1 MTSVGFTGTR
11 TGMTLQQTDVILR
24 QLIFWLCR
32 PGDHEWHDGDCK
44 GADDEAH
51 NAVEGFKKQGYNVKL
66 IGHPCS
72 IEPLQVGNEFD
83 ERREVK
89 QPLNRNKDIVNESD
103 VMLAAP
109 KETLERFIGSGT
121 WATIR
126 YATKMGRPTLIVF
139 PNGTIESR
147 NEYFMYE

>member
-11 TGMTLQQTDVILR
+11 EGMTLQQADVVLR

-44 GADDEAH
+44 GADDETH
-51 NAVEGFKKQGYNVKL
+51 QIVQDLKTQGFSIKL
-66 IGHPCS
+66 IGHPCT
-72 IEPLQVGNEFD
+72 IEPLQVGNQFD
-83 ERREVK
+83 IRREVK
-89 QPLNRNKDIVNESD
+89 QPLNRNKDIVNESEI
-103 VMLAAP
+103 MLAAP
-109 KETLERFIGSGT
+109 KEHVERFIGSGT

-139 PNGTIESR
+139 PDGTIDSKNR
-147 NEYFMYE
+147 YFMYD